1 MWAYACTRDG
11 LCCGAMGARSHDKW
25 ASDTAM
31 STCVPA
37 DAAPLSATASASP
50 FGRALDGVD
59 PFGRQGLATTLE
71 RDYGRWSPR

>member
-1 MWAYACTRDG
+1 MAC
-11 LCCGAMGARSHDKW
+11 CEAMGARSHDKW

-37 DAAPLSATASASP
+37 DAAPVSATALP
-50 FGRALDGVD
+50 FGRALDGVNGVD

-71 RDYGRWSPR
+71 RDYGRWLPR